1 MANKIQALQV
11 FVLALLFAASLP
23 VLHGQD
29 FKLMA
34 SEKGVVIEA
43 GSAGLFTWPVP
54 KLRMSETDYQGEEA
68 TIRREG
74 NDTVVASYPGGME
87 VRMTV
92 GKADHI
98 IRHTISN
105 PPPSAWGLQFQMQI
119 PIQFRNGGQF
129 AFDRGDFCSFP
140 EKPEKQIV
148 GEATA
153 GDFRAVNPSG
163 VGFSIIAPV
172 KYQQVQDNRVFNWSV
187 FMYFYNYTLAGKER
201 TFEVSFQPYQ
211 TPQAASQD
219 GARTFL
225 VDRFGQS
232 ARKEYPAKVGS
243 EDELKADIGKEKAWL
258 EDLPQGPKLDSYGG
272 LAGSGEI
279 YGLEKTGFFHA
290 AKADGRWIFVTPE
303 GNAFFQLGVCTI
315 APLDDYTLV
324 RGRESTFEWIP
335 GPDDVFATAWR
346 GDDPG
351 ALSFY
356 LVNWI
361 RKHGR
366 PFDQNAWSAQAVERL
381 RKWGFNSGGAW
392 TQPTRAMDESCFPYA
407 LMLPI
412 EFIPGL
418 PKMQGI
424 ERLFDPFA
432 PEALRLIEASFARH
446 LPGQAQNPGIIGYF
460 MGNEQLFENVPKVV
474 PGQDRTSPSKLRL
487 VAMLKDEYQG
497 DITRFNK
504 AWKPEPPLASFEEM
518 TDAKLFVTTEAAVA
532 DMKAFQTLF
541 FEKYYSTLHDLFRK
555 YDKNH
560 LLLGSRWQPQTSGG
574 HALVNIAAKYN
585 DVISV
590 NYYTHSVDSEYLQ
603 RLHEWGCGK
612 PLLLSEWH
620 YTASDQGL
628 SGGMDAGSQ
637 KDRGIAYRK
646 YVESVAALPFVIG
659 SQWFSYLDQSI
670 TGRWFEGFNGEGANI
685 GLINVVDRPY
695 RDFLAE
701 VKASNDGI
709 YEVVFGRVAPVVSD

>member
-1 MANKIQALQV
+1 MKN
-11 FVLALLFAASLP
+11 ALLLLLLASTLP
-23 VLHGQD
+23 TLHGQD
-29 FKLMA
+29 FKLLA
-34 SEKGVVIEA
+34 SEKGVLIDA
-43 GSAGLFTWPVP
+43 GSAGPFLWPAP
-54 KLRMSETDYQGEEA
+54 KLRMTETDYQGVEA
-68 TIRREG
+68 TIRKEE
-74 NDTVVASYPGGME
+74 NNTVVAAYPGGME

-92 GKADHI
+92 GKADHT

-105 PPPSAWGLQFQMQI
+105 PPASAWGLQFQMQI

-129 AFDRGDFCSFP
+129 AFGPGDLHSFP
-140 EKPEKQIV
+140 EKAEKQIV

-153 GDFRAVNPSG
+153 RDFRLVNPLG
-163 VGFSIIAPV
+163 AGFSIRMPV
-172 KYQQVQDNRVFNWSV
+172 DYQQVQDNRVFNWSV
-187 FMYFYNYTLAGKER
+187 FMYFYNYTFASQGS
-201 TFEVSFQPYQ
+201 TFEISLNPYQ

-219 GARTFL
+219 RARAFL

-232 ARKEYPAKVGS
+232 ARKDYPGKVGS
-243 EDELKADIGKEKAWL
+243 EEELKADILKEKVWL

-272 LAGSGEI
+272 LAGSGQI
-279 YGLEKTGFFHA
+279 YRLEKTGFFHV
-290 AKADGRWIFVTPE
+290 AKAGGRRIFVTPE

-335 GPDDVFATAWR
+335 ESGGAFASAWR
-346 GDDPG
+346 VDDPG

-381 RKWGFNSGGAW
+381 RNWGFNSGGAW

-432 PEALRLIEASFARH
+432 PESPRLIEESFARD

-497 DITRFNK
+497 DISQFNE
-504 AWKPEPPLASFEEM
+504 AWKPETPLASFEEM
-518 TDAKLFVTTEAAVA
+518 TDAKLFVTTEAAET

-541 FEKYYSTLHDLFRK
+541 LEKYYSTVHDLFRK

-560 LLLGSRWQPQTSGG
+560 LLLGSRWQPQTTKDP
-574 HALVNIAAKYN
+574 ALMSVAARYN
-585 DVISV
+585 DVVSV
-590 NYYTHSVDSEYLQ
+590 NYYTQSVDSEFLQ
-603 RLHEWGCGK
+603 RIHKWSSHK

-628 SGGMDAGSQ
+628 SGGMDTGTQ
-637 KDRGIAYRK
+637 KDRGLAYRN
-646 YVESVAALPFVIG
+646 YVESAAALPFVVG
-659 SQWFSYLDQSI
+659 TQWFSYLDQSI

-685 GLINVVDRPY
+685 GLVSVTDRPY
-695 RDFLAE
+695 ADFLVQA
-701 VKASNDGI
+701 KATNDRI
-709 YEVVFGRVAPVVSD
+709 YEIVFGAGFSLTMRLQFDKM